1 MYNDFAT
8 LHTGVKNFIKHS
20 SIKKK
25 KRSIAAPLPNL
36 KPKNILF
43 SVFIIWS
50 VLQDILMH
58 SRISQD
64 L

>member
-8 LHTGVKNFIKHS
+8 KQTEVINFIKHS
-20 SIKKK
+20 FIKK

-36 KPKNILF
+36 KPKNVF
-43 SVFIIWS
+43 FPVFIILS

-58 SRISQD
+58 SRIFQD